1 MSPQHASSTSNS
13 QTTEEQQQGSNT
25 RVAADFGDSLAGLGL
40 SVGVG
45 GAVVTTP
52 AALDDAEASTK
63 GPDGGH
69 KVLLSA
75 QVATPAGD
83 SGPGRRSAI
92 ALLLTM
98 EYQAQLTANAQ
109 FEAQPKLQQLGL
121 GGDGDAGRITCCKAC
136 CVRQQSSHMCPH
148 PADESAI
155 PWLPLPQV
163 EATLLQAMTDRAK
176 VITLAYRAGADQG
189 TAK

>member
-1 MSPQHASSTSNS
+1 MSRAAELFSATAGPVPTRQREDSALSPQHTTSTSNS
-13 QTTEEQQQGSNT
+13 QTAEEQQQGST

-52 AALDDAEASTK
+52 AALDDAEASTT
-63 GPDGGH
+63 GPEGGH

-109 FEAQPKLQQLGL
+109 FEAQRKLQQLGL
-121 GGDGDAGRITCCKAC
+121 GGDGDAGRMTCRKAC
-136 CVRQQSSHMCPH
+136 CVRPQSSLMP
-148 PADESAI
+148 SSS
-155 PWLPLPQV
+155 
-163 EATLLQAMTDRAK
+163 R
-176 VITLAYRAGADQG
+176 
-189 TAK
+189 